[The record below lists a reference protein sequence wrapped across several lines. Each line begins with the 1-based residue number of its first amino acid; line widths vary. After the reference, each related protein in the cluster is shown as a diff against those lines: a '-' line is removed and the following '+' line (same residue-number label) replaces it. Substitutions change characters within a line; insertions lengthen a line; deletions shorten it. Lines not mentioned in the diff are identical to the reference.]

1 MDLFVFVSEQW
12 MLVSLLC
19 VLVYAYAWT
28 EKAKGGKSL
37 STHGMT
43 LLVNKGDAVVVDLR
57 EAAEFK
63 NGHIVDAINI
73 PHNKVAERMSEL
85 AKFKEKTV
93 VLVDKMGQHTG
104 NAGRTLRKEG
114 YEVNRLEGGMSE
126 WQNQN
131 LPLVT
136 K

>member
-1 MDLFVFVSEQW
+1 

-93 VLVDKMGQHTG
+93 ILVDKMGQHTG

>member
-1 MDLFVFVSEQW
+1 MDFFVFVSEQW

-19 VLVYAYAWT
+19 VLVYAYAWS

-37 STHGMT
+37 SVHGMT

-73 PHNKVAERMSEL
+73 PHNKVAERVSEL

-93 VLVDKMGQHTG
+93 ILVDKMGQHTG
-104 NAGRTLRKEG
+104 NAGRALRKEG
-114 YEVNRLEGGMSE
+114 FEVNRLEGGMSE

>member
-19 VLVYAYAWT
+19 VLVYVYAWN

-104 NAGRTLRKEG
+104 NAGRALRKEG

>member
-104 NAGRTLRKEG
+104 NAGRALRKEG

>member
-1 MDLFVFVSEQW
+1 VDLFVFVSEQW

-19 VLVYAYAWT
+19 VLVYAYAWN

-37 STHGMT
+37 SVHGMT

-93 VLVDKMGQHTG
+93 VLVDKMGQHAG